1 MQGAPFLPSAAYLAV
16 RRRWTFYEAVIL
28 SWALI
33 AILKL
38 TPPLHYFILSSMGRS
53 TNLFPILLTPFLV
66 LALWL
71 VQTENSFAQKTLPNA
86 KAIIDVVVTP
96 KSNGLEVT
104 MKGDGVILDY
114 QSFRLE
120 DPPRL
125 VVDFPNMMST
135 YGKNKIQVGKPL
147 LDDIRIGQHPEKVR
161 FVFYFPGDQI
171 PSYQTSWNGPQLKF
185 LFLRPAPEAKV
196 PEKTAIAITPPKPEK
211 PALTPVV
218 TPLPPVGKALA
229 PKAEAPPEMKK
240 EEGAKEKMA
249 AAPEPQKPVPAPGV
263 EPKPPGK
270 PQAVP
275 VSRPEE
281 KPAIRTA
288 EPPPEVNKEVKR
300 DETAAG
306 KPAPQKREA
315 PPETKRDKDP
325 VAAYRGKNISL
336 DFKDA
341 DIRSVLRLI
350 SEISG
355 RKIVADGDVQGK
367 ITIRLTNV
375 PWDQALDV
383 ILEYH
388 QWKKTEE
395 GNTIRISNGD

>member
-1 MQGAPFLPSAAYLAV
+1 
-16 RRRWTFYEAVIL
+16 
-28 SWALI
+28 
-33 AILKL
+33 
-38 TPPLHYFILSSMGRS
+38 MGRS
-53 TNLFPILLTPFLV
+53 TNLFSILLTPV
-66 LALWL
+66 P
-71 VQTENSFAQKTLPNA
+71 TENSFAQKALPNA
-86 KAIIDVVVTP
+86 KGIIDVVVTP
-96 KSNGLEVT
+96 KSNGLEVS
-104 MKGDGVILDY
+104 MKGDGLILDY

-125 VVDFPNMMST
+125 VVDFPNMMNT
-135 YGKNKIQVGKPL
+135 YGKKKIHVGKPL
-147 LDDIRIGQHPEKVR
+147 LGDIRIGQHPEKVR
-161 FVFYFPGDQI
+161 FVFYFPGDKI
-171 PSYQTSWNGPQLKF
+171 PSYQTSWDGPQLKF
-185 LFLRPAPEAKV
+185 LFLRPAPETKV
-196 PEKTAIAITPPKPEK
+196 PEKTATAITPPKPEK
-211 PALTPVV
+211 PAQTPAV
-218 TPLPPVGKALA
+218 PPPPQVGKALT

-249 AAPEPQKPVPAPGV
+249 AAPEPQKPLPAPGV
-263 EPKPPGK
+263 ERQAPEKPK
-270 PQAVP
+270 AVP

-281 KPAIRTA
+281 KPAVRTA
-288 EPPPEVNKEVKR
+288 EPPPEVPKEVKS
-300 DETAAG
+300 DGTVAG

-315 PPETKRDKDP
+315 PPETKRDKDS

-336 DFKDA
+336 DVKDA

-355 RKIVADGDVQGK
+355 RRIVADGDVQGK
-367 ITIRLTNV
+367 ITTRLTNV